1 MAPRAKVD
9 VGVVDVHQFAARR
22 HAEPGDVDEQAADI
36 RPAPGD
42 GAAFVDL
49 VGAERAGIDVAG
61 DAILQRQ
68 RRTFLGAGRMG
79 VDVDEA
85 GYDELA
91 AGIDGIG
98 GIAGDVRRD
107 GHDAAAAIATSRA
120 ASMPS
125 EGSITRPPLINRS

>member
-1 MAPRAKVD
+1 MLTS
-9 VGVVDVHQFAARR
+9 RR
-22 HAEPGDVDEQAADI
+22 PTFGA
-36 RPAPGD
+36 APGD

-68 RRTFLGAGRMG
+68 GGTFLGAGRMG

-85 GYDELA
+85 RHDELA